1 MKRFKTIT
9 FVLLVVFL
17 ASMFLPY
24 EIHDV
29 YSGGSWGS
37 KGTLVEKDVNLF
49 GIESIEV
56 YAVFFLMVIIAVVT
70 LVWRNFA
77 TSIVGVVLGFVL
89 LVGIPFLFLTLLFQ
103 LFGPDK
109 RMGIGLAIAMAVI
122 ITYFIL
128 LIMNLVV
135 EFRSRK
141 VKVKTTSYDLLDTE
155 F

>member
-1 MKRFKTIT
+1 M
-9 FVLLVVFL
+9 

-37 KGTLVEKDVNLF
+37 KGTLVEEDVNLF

-56 YAVFFLMVIIAVVT
+56 YGVFFLMIIIAVVT
-70 LVWRNFA
+70 LVWRNLA
-77 TSIVGVVLGFVL
+77 TSVIGVVLGFVL

-109 RMGIGLAIAMAVI
+109 RMGIGLAAAMVVI

-135 EFRSRK
+135 EFRARK
-141 VKVKTTSYDLLDTE
+141 VKVKITSDDLLDTE